1 MLKCL
6 SDMKRYFLFLLTAAL
21 VALAAGSCKK
31 DPAPTPGP
39 EPDPQPEVV
48 ALTRI
53 VVAPATLSLIEEE
66 TGNLNVV
73 YYPADA
79 TEKPAAA
86 WSSSDAAVA
95 TVDKGVVTAV
105 GAGTAVITAKVGD
118 LTSSC
123 TVTVE
128 AKPAP
133 QPEEPQ
139 EWDGKTFIDRSAEW
153 ATAFVDKGGWWAF
166 EITSCTAAYHLIK
179 YAQEGDDWFIPGSV
193 CHAPVSIADAY
204 TFFCVNVDESYLV
217 EAVSNQIPDM
227 EELVWPTGNGVAHG
241 YVFGFNKDKKFTGE
255 YAYLQSEQSF

>member
-1 MLKCL
+1 
-6 SDMKRYFLFLLTAAL
+6 MKRFFLFLLTAAL
-21 VALAAGSCKK
+21 VALAVGSCKK

-39 EPDPQPEVV
+39 EPAPQPEVV

-53 VVAPATLSLIEEE
+53 VVAPAALTLTEEE

-79 TEKPAAA
+79 TEKPEAA

-105 GAGTAVITAKVGD
+105 AAGTAVITAKVGD
-118 LTSSC
+118 FTSSC

-179 YAQEGDDWFIPGSV
+179 YAQEGDDWFIPSSV
-193 CHAPVSIADAY
+193 CHAPVSIEDAY

-217 EAVSNQIPDM
+217 EAVSDQLPDL